1 MVHALAPA
9 LGTPETVIGGVVT
22 GLLVQIPYSMEQGII
37 SAKQGILAQEQGIL
51 PDKIEIIIG

>member
-1 MVHALAPA
+1 M
-9 LGTPETVIGGVVT
+9 

-37 SAKQGILAQEQGIL
+37 SAKQRILAREQGIL